1 MSALSS
7 SLLDGTVFEI
17 VKNLNEL
24 QHLSERNFFTER
36 SKILNEYTS
45 KYFNNFFYNCVCV
58 FIKKINKNK
67 NKKRIIQNHKQRSTK
82 SIVKTS

>member
-45 KYFNNFFYNCVCV
+45 KYFNNFFITV
-58 FIKKINKNK
+58 FVYLLKNKNK